1 MALRD
6 SAHRGYPEWPRSPY
20 CDLSCLPLAASIEG
34 AADDLLEPFDNGLAH
49 PVLDMTEVP
58 AEPADLIG
66 QDFVDGLNESSSTL
80 RELVAD
86 L

>member
-1 MALRD
+1 
-6 SAHRGYPEWPRSPY
+6 
-20 CDLSCLPLAASIEG
+20 
-34 AADDLLEPFDNGLAH
+34 
-49 PVLDMTEVP
+49 MTEVP